1 MTPPTTILFS
11 VFISPSEKKGGG
23 GVVVCL
29 LSERGLAARL
39 TPPQLDSSS
48 PLSAF
53 LWPLIWK
60 WAQAPFANQ
69 GGIISPEHLAT
80 TTIIHA
86 SDPGWAALSL
96 SFNPPLAIGQDL
108 PWWSPSW
115 GGEGGGEC
123 AGVQCRGSAGAQAGF
138 RRPAEHGAE
147 PSAESG
153 LAHSLMPRAHAGVNF
168 TAPLSLSRC
177 RAHTLAPVRARG
189 PHALQERG

>member
-1 MTPPTTILFS
+1 MTPPTNILFS

-23 GVVVCL
+23 GCCVFVVGTR
-29 LSERGLAARL
+29 LSRTLNP
-39 TPPQLDSSS
+39 PPQLDSSS

-96 SFNPPLAIGQDL
+96 SFNPLLAIGQAL
-108 PWWSPSW
+108 PWWSPPW
-115 GGEGGGEC
+115 GGEGGGER
-123 AGVQCRGSAGAQAGF
+123 AGVQCRGSAGARAGF

-153 LAHSLMPRAHAGVNF
+153 LAHSLMPRAHTGVNF
-168 TAPLSLSRC
+168 TALLSLSRC
-177 RAHTLAPVRARG
+177 RAHTLMPVRARG
-189 PHALQERG
+189 PHALQEWG